1 MSLSLI
7 QSFYF
12 VGIGYHSYPMA
23 VWFFFSLNRHSP
35 LILTGYLLLFPDP
48 LGGLILQQ
56 GWFLEMGFFLKKA
69 CWGVRQEEL
78 QIPFIKRVSNLSCF
92 CKNGAVGFQVSLQCW
107 AYLNLCYLVC
117 WIKPI
122 SVWSLWLRPELGFSL
137 SMKSLC
143 GSGLRG
149 TFGTIK
155 AQSIQSLT

>member
-12 VGIGYHSYPMA
+12 AGLGVIPTPWPS
-23 VWFFFSLNRHSP
+23 VFFSSLNRHSP

-78 QIPFIKRVSNLSCF
+78 QIPFIKRLSNLSCF
-92 CKNGAVGFQVSLQCW
+92 CKNGAVGFQVSLQC
-107 AYLNLCYLVC
+107 
-117 WIKPI
+117 
-122 SVWSLWLRPELGFSL
+122 
-137 SMKSLC
+137 
-143 GSGLRG
+143 
-149 TFGTIK
+149 
-155 AQSIQSLT
+155 